1 MSNEI
6 LVAQHMT
13 QRNVFGIII
22 NLRELDPKFTKQV
35 DTWAHEYSVDA
46 LKARYNRVAI
56 VVCGEKNMYDA
67 TKLGQ
72 KFLDV
77 FDAHWGE
84 RDLVEGE

>member
-1 MSNEI
+1 MANEI

-13 QRNVFGIII
+13 QRSVFGITI
-22 NLRELDPKFTKQV
+22 NLRELDPKFTKQIDV
-35 DTWAHEYSVDA
+35 WAHEHSVDA
-46 LKARYNRVAI
+46 IKGRSNRVAV

-77 FDAHWGE
+77 FEE
-84 RDLVEGE
+84 RWSEKEVVD